1 MGRYRFVNN
10 KQHGFA
16 HMKVTEREFTVHVL
30 GINQATQE
38 TTELYKVSVINDGN
52 NNKAKLF
59 EEMEEGL
66 LYQ

>member
-1 MGRYRFVNN
+1 
-10 KQHGFA
+10 
-16 HMKVTEREFTVHVL
+16 MKVTEREFSVHVI

-52 NNKAKLF
+52 NKAKLF